1 MHNLSIV
8 NIFLAKTGVSID
20 VKFLEGIS
28 WSFESLKRLI
38 VLLCSAFT

>member
-20 VKFLEGIS
+20 VMHIS
-28 WSFESLKRLI
+28 AKEKLWSQ
-38 VLLCSAFT
+38 

>member
-20 VKFLEGIS
+20 VTRKGEMRAIS
-28 WSFESLKRLI
+28 E
-38 VLLCSAFT
+38 VPN